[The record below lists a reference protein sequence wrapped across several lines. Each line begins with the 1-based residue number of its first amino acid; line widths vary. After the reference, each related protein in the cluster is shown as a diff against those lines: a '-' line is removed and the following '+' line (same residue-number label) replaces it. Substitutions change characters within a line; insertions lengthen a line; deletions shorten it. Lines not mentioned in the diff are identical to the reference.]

1 MVSTYVFTVPVWAV
15 AYWSASPA
23 AVTGLALTA
32 AFDTGEG
39 LYWHLGAVSIG
50 PNVLLTVVL
59 WIAGRAVRRQ
69 RLMAADLSRARALLE
84 AEQRDRE
91 ELALSAERGRMVARL
106 DSLVAAEVSAMIETA
121 ESVRDQLGAA
131 ASAGTES
138 IAEVERAG
146 RQGLARLRE
155 ILGLLRAEY
164 DPDQFLPPPV
174 LEDLRDLIPRPAA
187 S

>member
-1 MVSTYVFTVPVWAV
+1 
-15 AYWSASPA
+15 
-23 AVTGLALTA
+23 
-32 AFDTGEG
+32 
-39 LYWHLGAVSIG
+39 
-50 PNVLLTVVL
+50 
-59 WIAGRAVRRQ
+59 
-69 RLMAADLSRARALLE
+69 
-84 AEQRDRE
+84 
-91 ELALSAERGRMVARL
+91 
-106 DSLVAAEVSAMIETA
+106 MIETA
-121 ESVRDQLGAA
+121 ESVRDQVGDAA
-131 ASAGTES
+131 ASGGTAS